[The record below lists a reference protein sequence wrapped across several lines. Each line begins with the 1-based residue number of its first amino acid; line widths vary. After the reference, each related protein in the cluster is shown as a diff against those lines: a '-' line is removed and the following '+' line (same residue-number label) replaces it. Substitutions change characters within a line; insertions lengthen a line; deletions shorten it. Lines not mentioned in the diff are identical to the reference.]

1 MKTMTD
7 AELMAF
13 NKEVLAKGRDL
24 DYELGRETA
33 RRYIAEGIADNF
45 SPDLIASVFGKAYGN
60 GYADYLNAYRVLYR

>member
-1 MKTMTD
+1 MMSD
-7 AELMAF
+7 AEILAL
-13 NKEVLAKGRDL
+13 NKECLEKGRDL

-33 RRYIAEGIADNF
+33 KKYIAEGIADNF